1 MESKMKLS
9 LSSNTNIN
17 NTFMKF
23 ESDNNI
29 KLSSQKINNDKNPIF
44 ETLNNLNVIN
54 LIFNN
59 KNKAFEALESLILND
74 NENNIKIKRHKY
86 KSKSN
91 KNIYN
96 RERNKTAGKLLKIE
110 DIPVPKLDFTK
121 IYNKYNNKK
130 LKIRKISLTSDDE
143 KNTKK
148 MDKIDKPN
156 IHHHHKHHHN
166 KKKLD
171 KN

>member
-1 MESKMKLS
+1 MKLCP
-9 LSSNTNIN
+9 SSNTNIN
-17 NTFMKF
+17 SFKQF
-23 ESDNNI
+23 KSDDNF
-29 KLSSQKINNDKNPIF
+29 KLSSQKINSNKIPIF
-44 ETLNNLNVIN
+44 ETLNNLNVVN

-74 NENNIKIKRHKY
+74 NEDNIKIKRHKY

-91 KNIYN
+91 KNMNN
-96 RERNKTAGKLLKIE
+96 RDRNKTAKKALKIE

-121 IYNKYNNKK
+121 IYEKYNNKK
-130 LKIRKISLTSDDE
+130 LKIRKISIMSDDE

-148 MDKIDKPN
+148 MDKIDNPKR
-156 IHHHHKHHHN
+156 HHHHKHHHN
-166 KKKLD
+166 KNKKKLD